1 MCFFFQAEDG
11 IRVLYVTGVQTCA
24 LPISLER
31 DDLAGACR
39 ITPLCL
45 DETLRDAGSAR
56 QIVALEGP
64 MVWNIKV
71 HRIGGLTEACRI
83 YRVAAECGAR
93 LWAGTMPESG
103 IGSQAGIAVAAL
115 PGCVYPS
122 DLEPSARWFGR
133 GSDVVKLTM
142 SKDGRMSVP
151 GVSVARLLD
160 PGRFRAATRTL

>member
-45 DETLRDAGSAR
+45 DETLRDATSAR

-71 HRIGGLTEACRI
+71 HRDRKSVVEGKRGDI
-83 YRVAAECGAR
+83 
-93 LWAGTMPESG
+93 SK
-103 IGSQAGIAVAAL
+103 
-115 PGCVYPS
+115 
-122 DLEPSARWFGR
+122 RWQIE
-133 GSDVVKLTM
+133 KKTIETWL
-142 SKDGRMSVP
+142 
-151 GVSVARLLD
+151 VSS
-160 PGRFRAATRTL
+160 

>member
-1 MCFFFQAEDG
+1 
-11 IRVLYVTGVQTCA
+11 
-24 LPISLER
+24 
-31 DDLAGACR
+31 
-39 ITPLCL
+39 
-45 DETLRDAGSAR
+45 
-56 QIVALEGP
+56 

-115 PGCVYPS
+115 PSCVYPS

-133 GSDVVKLTM
+133 GLDVVKLTM

-151 GVSVARLLD
+151 GVSIARLLD
-160 PGRFRAATRTL
+160 PGRFRAATHTL

>member
-1 MCFFFQAEDG
+1 MGHA
-11 IRVLYVTGVQTCA
+11 RLARA
-24 LPISLER
+24 L
-31 DDLAGACR
+31 A
-39 ITPLCL
+39 TPLCL
-45 DETLRDAGSAR
+45 DETLRDAGIAR

-83 YRVAAECGAR
+83 YRVAGECGAR

-115 PGCVYPS
+115 PACVYPS

-151 GVSVARLLD
+151 GVSVARLID